1 MIFALESG
9 LTTPCF
15 SGIKDGVET
24 EGEERPKRVGAAA
37 KAEERREFGPAG
49 GAQEIRRVWVKRRLS
64 TTSSSSSSS
73 SKKQLLGST
82 SGK

>member
-49 GAQEIRRVWVKRRLS
+49 AHEIRRVWVKRRLS